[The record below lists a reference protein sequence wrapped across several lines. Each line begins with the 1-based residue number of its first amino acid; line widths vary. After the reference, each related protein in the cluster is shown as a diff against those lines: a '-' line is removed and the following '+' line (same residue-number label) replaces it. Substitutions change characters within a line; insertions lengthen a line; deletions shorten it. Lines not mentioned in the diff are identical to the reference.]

1 LPFRITINYLIK
13 NYKKMESMRELSKS
27 LLMFIVLFAG
37 LGMFVASC
45 GDDDEEEEQ
54 TNLPTASFTSVATD
68 LEVTFTNTS
77 TGGTSYSWDFGDG
90 NTSTDESPSNTY
102 AAAGTY
108 AVELTATN
116 DDGSNIAEES
126 VTVEAGVVVGGD
138 CETADNTVSPDINY
152 TWATDTGDA
161 TADAFFDGFG
171 GYTAERID
179 NPDMNGNES
188 CYVMKLT
195 RVTGCEAWGGAGKP
209 LGGRADFSAHPTT
222 ISLDVWGEATDVT
235 LVFENLPFPDNEPLV
250 TKSVDMTKSNE
261 WETLT
266 FDFSDDASGN
276 TYGNLILYISRDA
289 GCADEVY
296 YVDNLIQ
303 G

>member
-1 LPFRITINYLIK
+1 MK
-13 NYKKMESMRELSKS
+13 SMRELSKS
-27 LLMFIVLFAG
+27 LFMFIVLFAG

-45 GDDDEEEEQ
+45 GDDDEEEEK
-54 TNLPTASFTSVATD
+54 NLPVASFTSVATE
-68 LEVTFTNTS
+68 LAVAFTNTS

-90 NTSTDESPSNTY
+90 GTSTDESPSNTY

-108 AVELTATN
+108 AVVLTATN
-116 DDGSNIAEES
+116 DDGSDTAEES
-126 VTVEAGVVVGGD
+126 VTVEETVVDV

-152 TWATDTGDA
+152 SWATDTGDA
-161 TADAFFDGFG
+161 TADAFFEGFG
-171 GYTAERID
+171 GYTAERVD
-179 NPDMNGNES
+179 NPDMTGNES

-195 RVTGCEAWGGAGKP
+195 RGTGCEVWGGAGQ
-209 LGGRADFSAHPTT
+209 LLAGRADFSAHPTT
-222 ISLDVWGEATDVT
+222 ITLDVWGAATDVT
-235 LVFENLPFPDNEPLV
+235 LVFENDAYPDNTPLV
-250 TKSVDMTKSNE
+250 TKVVDMTKSDE

-266 FDFSDDASGN
+266 FDFSDDVSGN
-276 TYGNLILYISRDA
+276 TYGNLILYITRNEA